1 MPTEYATE
9 KIGPQVGSSALSH
22 EAKGSTRAAL
32 SKDSFHYF
40 RSSPEAMPMTLRM
53 AVLAWIALC
62 AARAEADEF
71 PYTAYVTANDVQVR
85 SGPGENYYPV
95 LKVDRGAAV
104 EVYRHD
110 PGGWYA
116 IRPPEACFSWVA
128 AEFIEPGE
136 GNVGVVSGDHVVARV
151 GTKFSDTRDVIQVRL
166 DRGEEVE
173 ILEAREFNSGPAAQT
188 WYKIAPPAGEFRWI
202 SGRFVDRQ
210 LAESPHATPGP
221 EHNLLLAKQMHRQRR
236 TEFDRG
242 GGRRSREVEW
252 SDVESPD
259 DQHDYDD
266 VDDYGDEE
274 DEPRGKSLAGRRG
287 RSRHDDADDDPDG
300 WEEVR
305 LVGHQARNRQSGSR
319 RRADV
324 RDSLDDNRDDD
335 MPDEDD
341 ASDDRPRRRQR
352 AHLLS
357 REPRADL
364 KEEAADLDMALS
376 AMVTEEPSEWEFSA
390 LRHRADAALARAETA
405 LERGRIRRVLRKID
419 NFSGIQDRYAA
430 VMRLRSETDRLN
442 DRLADRDRHPV
453 DGRLTSHGKP
463 MEPRVGLG
471 DPARYDGRGRLA
483 QVPSLDPRLP
493 QFALVDSAGHVA
505 AYVSPAPGVNLRRY
519 LNQDVGINGTIGYLP
534 DRQAQHLTARRIVNL
549 DDPLRR

>member
-1 MPTEYATE
+1 
-9 KIGPQVGSSALSH
+9 
-22 EAKGSTRAAL
+22 
-32 SKDSFHYF
+32 
-40 RSSPEAMPMTLRM
+40 MTPRL

-116 IRPPEACFSWVA
+116 IRPPAECFSWVA

-173 ILEAREFNSGPAAQT
+173 ILEAHEFNSGPAAQT

-202 SGRFVDRQ
+202 SSRFLDRQ
-210 LAESPHATPGP
+210 LAEPTRRTPGP
-221 EHNLLLAKQMHRQRR
+221 EHNLLLAKQMHRERR
-236 TEFDRG
+236 SEAGRG
-242 GGRRSREVEW
+242 GSPRSREW
-252 SDVESPD
+252 SDVESS
-259 DQHDYDD
+259 
-266 VDDYGDEE
+266 DEE
-274 DEPRGKSLAGRRG
+274 DDFDDENHEPRGKSLAGRQGRG
-287 RSRHDDADDDPDG
+287 RHEDVDDDSGG

-305 LVGHQARNRQSGSR
+305 LVGHQARNRKSGAR
-319 RRADV
+319 RRAHE
-324 RDSLDDNRDDD
+324 RDDID
-335 MPDEDD
+335 DTIDDESPDEDD

-352 AHLLS
+352 VHLLP

-364 KEEAADLDMALS
+364 QEEAADLDMALS
-376 AMVTEEPSEWEFSA
+376 AMVTEEPSEWDFSS
-390 LRHRADAALARAETA
+390 LRSRADAALGRAETA

-419 NFSGIQDRYAA
+419 NFSGIQERYAA
-430 VMRLRSETDRLN
+430 VMRVRSETDRLN
-442 DRLADRDRHPV
+442 NRLADRDRHAMA
-453 DGRLTSHGKP
+453 GRATSREQL

-471 DPARYDGRGRLA
+471 DPSRYDGRGRLA

-534 DRQAQHLTARRIVNL
+534 DRQAQHLTARRIVSLN
-549 DDPLRR
+549 DPLRR

>member
-1 MPTEYATE
+1 
-9 KIGPQVGSSALSH
+9 
-22 EAKGSTRAAL
+22 
-32 SKDSFHYF
+32 
-40 RSSPEAMPMTLRM
+40 MTPRL
-53 AVLAWIALC
+53 AVLAWIALF
-62 AARAEADEF
+62 AARAGADEF
-71 PYTAYVTANDVQVR
+71 PYTAYVTANDVQIR

-95 LKVDRGAAV
+95 LKVDRGATV

-116 IRPPEACFSWVA
+116 IRPPADCFSWVA

-202 SGRFVDRQ
+202 SGRFLDQQ
-210 LAESPHATPGP
+210 LAEPKRRTPGP
-221 EHNLLLAKQMHRQRR
+221 EHNLLLAKQMHRERR
-236 TEFDRG
+236 SADRG
-242 GGRRSREVEW
+242 GSRRPRANDEDEW

-259 DQHDYDD
+259 EEGNYDD
-266 VDDYGDEE
+266 ELDDDR
-274 DEPRGKSLAGRRG
+274 PPGKSLARRRG
-287 RSRHDDADDDPDG
+287 RGRHEMEDDQSDG

-305 LVGHQARNRQSGSR
+305 LVGHQAPNRESGSR
-319 RRADV
+319 RRADD
-324 RDSLDDNRDDD
+324 RDALDKDNIDDD
-335 MPDEDD
+335 FPDDDD
-341 ASDDRPRRRQR
+341 ASDDRPRRRR
-352 AHLLS
+352 HAHLLS

-376 AMVTEEPSEWEFSA
+376 AMVAEDPSEWEFST
-390 LRHRADAALARAETA
+390 LRARADAALARAETA
-405 LERGRIRRVLRKID
+405 LERGRIRRVQRKID
-419 NFSGIQDRYAA
+419 NFSGIQERYAS

-442 DRLADRDRHPV
+442 NRLADRDRHSV
-453 DGRLTSHGKP
+453 AGRPAGPGEP

-471 DPARYDGRGRLA
+471 DPSRYDGRGRLA

-493 QFALVDSAGHVA
+493 QFALVDSAGRVA

-519 LNQDVGINGTIGYLP
+519 LNQNVGINGTIGYLP
-534 DRQAQHLTARRIVNL
+534 DRQAQHLTARRIVSLNDTL
-549 DDPLRR
+549 VR